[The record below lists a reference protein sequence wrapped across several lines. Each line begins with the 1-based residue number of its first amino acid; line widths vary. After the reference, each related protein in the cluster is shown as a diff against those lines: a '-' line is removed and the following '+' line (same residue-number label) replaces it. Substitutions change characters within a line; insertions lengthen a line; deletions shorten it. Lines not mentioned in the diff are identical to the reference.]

1 MAEFKIYNTTSSK
14 MACRGSEKACIG
26 VVKKPY
32 SYLKIIPKG
41 SKVLSVSVW
50 GAGGGTTA
58 YYCEVCMLAVIEQM
72 EKTIAEVKPKPNAL
86 EELWGGDEGPSSEK
100 YKDEP
105 EYDDHGASYY
115 EDPPYG
121 CGGY

>member
-1 MAEFKIYNTTSSK
+1 MAEFKIFKTTSK
-14 MACRGSEKACIG
+14 TMACRGGEKACIG
-26 VVKKPY
+26 VHKPPY
-32 SYLKIIPKG
+32 RYNKTIPQG
-41 SKVLSVSVW
+41 SKVLEISVYGS
-50 GAGGGTTA
+50 GGSQTA

-72 EKTIAEVKPKPNAL
+72 EKTIAEVKPKPDTSK
-86 EELWGGDEGPSSEK
+86 ELWEGPATPKE
-100 YKDEP
+100 DEE